1 MPKARPVN
9 HNKKKSKITI
19 KSNFTL
25 FYMFNP

>member
-9 HNKKKSKITI
+9 HNKKSEITI